1 MKYNIL
7 RIALI
12 CFSAII
18 PLACSQKDST
28 KYPEGSDFTLTD
40 HNAQPFTFYKNLKK
54 VNLLFFGYT
63 LCPDIC
69 PVSMNKIKKAVSGLG
84 EKEKD
89 VRVFFISVDPGRD
102 KPEKLKT
109 YLSFFELDS
118 VGLTGTKEQIDY
130 VVRSFQATYQINQSD
145 SKAGYL
151 IDHTSIIYL
160 VDDKGKVRYM
170 FRHKDTAENM
180 TSVIKLMIN

>member
-1 MKYNIL
+1 MKTSINYIL
-7 RIALI
+7 TLLIAVLI
-12 CFSAII
+12 TAG
-18 PLACSQKDST
+18 CSQKET
-28 KYPEGSDFTLTD
+28 VNYPAGSDFTLTD
-40 HNAQPFTFYKNLKK
+40 HNGQTFHFYKNLKK

-69 PVSMNKIKKAVSGLG
+69 PVSLNKIKKAVKGLG
-84 EKEKD
+84 DKEKD
-89 VRVFFISVDPGRD
+89 VRVFFVSVDPERD

-118 VGLTGTKEQIDY
+118 IGLTGKKEEIDP
-130 VVRSFQATYQINQSD
+130 VVKSFQATYQINQSD

-160 VDDKGKVRYM
+160 VDDKGKIRYM

-180 TSVIKLMIN
+180 TSMIKLMIP